1 MDVFVGVAG
10 VTPGTARVESGGV
23 DLSLKE
29 VGHRLHDMKKV
40 SKWMVCLGV
49 MGAGTQ
55 AVAEGWNG
63 YGSLGVG
70 ITLDHL
76 SDFRAK
82 GPALHGYLGVES
94 PPGLSLGLLA
104 EVSETWGS
112 KLRDASRQ
120 GQLERTQLDYKA
132 VGIEVRL
139 RFFRDKPIT
148 PWVGARLSKSWG
160 STFTPDAVGNFLRE
174 NVDTTSMAFRV
185 GVDGWLSERWGIS
198 AATAFQFCDVKLTK
212 DSVDEC
218 AKLLQSVIV
227 GPVVRF

>member
-1 MDVFVGVAG
+1 MASHFMLR
-10 VTPGTARVESGGV
+10 AR
-23 DLSLKE
+23 
-29 VGHRLHDMKKV
+29 VGHRLPAMKKV
-40 SKWMVCLGV
+40 SKWVAVVGVLGV
-49 MGAGTQ
+49 GTQ

-63 YGSLGVG
+63 YASLGAG
-70 ITLDHL
+70 ISLDHL

-82 GPALHGYLGVES
+82 GPALHAYLGVES

-104 EVSETWGS
+104 EVSETWGTE
-112 KLRDASRQ
+112 LRDAARENR
-120 GQLERTQLDYKA
+120 LERTQLDYKA
-132 VGIEVRL
+132 VGIEARL

-160 STFTPDAVGNFLRE
+160 STFTPDEFGNFLRE

-185 GVDGWLSERWGIS
+185 GVDAWFSQRWGVS
-198 AATAFQFCDVKLTK
+198 AATAFQFCDVKLMR

-218 AKLLQSVIV
+218 AKLIQSVIV